1 MEKMN
6 IKWNYTNKIVNDLL
20 KINRAKEVVD
30 LLELP
35 VSIEE
40 EIKNESI
47 AKRVHYSTK
56 IEGNNLNLNEVKEV
70 IENKKESHE
79 RNVLEVR
86 NYYNALMYLNKE
98 AENNNTITE
107 DLILKVHNL
116 VSGKH
121 LAYKNSYRKEQ
132 NIVADSVTGTIVY
145 IPPEAKDV
153 EFLMKQMIKEFNSKD
168 REDIP
173 IPIKAGILAY
183 ECVTIHPFWDGNGRL
198 SRLLATYI
206 LKAYNYDLKG
216 FYVMEEFYDKNIDE
230 YYNSLQMGL
239 HHNFY
244 FGRNE
249 ADITEWLEYFISTM
263 ANTFEVVGNRV
274 KEIYKSSKE
283 EINILDILDKR
294 ERWIANYIITNN
306 KIKAKDIANHFK
318 INLDTANN
326 WIKRWMENG
335 FLTRYDNKQIRNV
348 DYILSQKYFKKINRK

>member
-6 IKWNYTNKIVNDLL
+6 IKWNYTNKMVNDLL
-20 KINRAKEVVD
+20 KINQAKEIVD

-35 VSIEE
+35 ISIEE
-40 EIKNESI
+40 EIKKESI

-56 IEGNNLNLNEVKEV
+56 IEGNNLNLNEVKEI
-70 IENKKESHE
+70 IENNKESHE

-86 NYYNALMYLNKE
+86 NYYNALMYLNRE
-98 AENNNTITE
+98 AENNNPITE

-121 LAYKNSYRKEQ
+121 LTYKNSYRKEQ
-132 NIVADSVTGTIVY
+132 NVVADSLTGTIVY
-145 IPPEAKDV
+145 MPSEAKDV
-153 EFLMKQMIKEFNSKD
+153 ASLIQQMIKEFYSKD
-168 REDIP
+168 KEDVP

-183 ECVTIHPFWDGNGRL
+183 EFVTIHPFFDGNGRL

-249 ADITEWLEYFISTM
+249 ADITEWLEYFISIM
-263 ANTFEVVGNRV
+263 ANTFETVGNRV
-274 KEIYKSSKE
+274 KEIYQNSKE
-283 EINILDILDKR
+283 EINIIDTLDKR
-294 ERWIANYIITNN
+294 ERWVANYIITNN

-326 WIKRWMENG
+326 WIKRWIEKE
-335 FLTRYDNKQIRNV
+335 FLTRYDNMQIRNV
-348 DYILSQKYFKKINRK
+348 DYILTEKYYEKLK

>member
-1 MEKMN
+1 MQKEF
-6 IKWNYTNKIVNDLL
+6 IILL
-20 KINRAKEVVD
+20 KF
-30 LLELP
+30 
-35 VSIEE
+35 
-40 EIKNESI
+40 
-47 AKRVHYSTK
+47 
-56 IEGNNLNLNEVKEV
+56 EGNNLNLNEVKD
-70 IENKKESHE
+70 ILENNKESHE

-98 AENNNTITE
+98 AENNKTITE

-121 LAYKNSYRKEQ
+121 LTYKNSYRKDQ
-132 NIVADSVTGTIVY
+132 NVVADSLTGTIVY
-145 IPPEAKDV
+145 MPPEAKDI
-153 EFLMKQMIKEFNSKD
+153 ENLIKQMIKEFNSKD
-168 REDIP
+168 SNDIP

-183 ECVTIHPFWDGNGRL
+183 EFVTIHPFWDGNGRC

-249 ADITEWLEYFISTM
+249 ADITEWLEYFISVM
-263 ANTFEVVGNRV
+263 ANTFEAVNNRV
-274 KEIYKSSKE
+274 KEIYNNSKQE
-283 EINILDILDKR
+283 MNIIDTLDKR
-294 ERWIANYIITNN
+294 ERWVANYIITNN

-326 WIKRWMENG
+326 WIKRWIEKE
-335 FLTRYDNKQIRNV
+335 FLKRLDDKQIRNV
-348 DYILSQKYFKKINRK
+348 DYILTDKYIENLKKAENKPILNRK

>member
-40 EIKNESI
+40 EIKKESI

-56 IEGNNLNLNEVKEV
+56 IEGNNLNLSEVKEV
-70 IENKKESHE
+70 IENNKESHE

-98 AENNNTITE
+98 AENNKTITE

-116 VSGKH
+116 VSGKP
-121 LAYKNSYRKEQ
+121 LTYKNSYRKDQ
-132 NIVADSVTGTIVY
+132 NVVADSVTGIIVY
-145 IPPEAKDV
+145 MPPEAKDV
-153 EFLMKQMIKEFNSKD
+153 ETLIKQMIKEFNSKD
-168 REDIP
+168 RDDIP
-173 IPIKAGILAY
+173 IPIKAGIFAY
-183 ECVTIHPFWDGNGRL
+183 EFVTIHPFWDGNGRC

-249 ADITEWLEYFISTM
+249 ADITEWLEYFISVM
-263 ANTFEVVGNRV
+263 ANTFEAVGNRV
-274 KEIYKSSKE
+274 KEIYKNSKQ
-283 EINILDILDKR
+283 EINIIDTLDKR
-294 ERWIANYIITNN
+294 ERWVANYIITNQ

-326 WIKRWMENG
+326 WIKKWNQKG
-335 FLTRYDNKQIRNV
+335 FLKRLDDKQIRNV
-348 DYILSQKYFKKINRK
+348 DYILTDKYIENLK